1 MSKEN
6 KIGQM
11 AWMDLT
17 VNNAE
22 QVKDFYQNVIGWK
35 TEKVSMA
42 GGEYNDFS
50 MMLASGDD
58 VVTGICHAKGV
69 NKDMP
74 AAWLPYFLIADIDD
88 SVAQVEQQGGE
99 LMTQIKS
106 MGSDK
111 FVVIKDPSGAVCALY
126 QTAN

>member
-1 MSKEN
+1 MRKEN

-22 QVKDFYQNVIGWK
+22 QVKDFYQSVIGWK
-35 TEKVSMA
+35 TEKVAMA
-42 GGEYNDFS
+42 DGEYNDFS

-58 VVTGICHAKGV
+58 VVTGICHARGV
-69 NKDMP
+69 NKDML
-74 AAWLPYFLIADIDD
+74 AAWLPYFVVADIND

-99 LMTQIKS
+99 LMTQIKAA
-106 MGSDK
+106 GSDK

-126 QTAN
+126 QTVN